1 MRPLEYLAV
10 GQRIWDILGLI
21 EKNGVKGHVPEQKYQ
36 RPFAAGS
43 MCGQYRP
50 DAIDSGFRAA
60 RRMKYLHLIAATFL
74 RHKGRAIFTWLSVV
88 IAFMLFSILAAV
100 RYGMLGRLTSS
111 MAERLDTINLV
122 AYGDPIP
129 LSYYDRIASVP
140 GVVATMYMDGL
151 PGYYQHQENVLQGLA
166 ASQTVFDVFP
176 EDKLPARELRTWH
189 GDRQGVVVGAAL
201 ARRFGWKVGD
211 TIPVR
216 SVIPLKDGTT
226 TWYFHL
232 DGIYYADLPS
242 AYQSFF
248 ITHYEYLNDS
258 VADPEMH
265 NVVGRYTER
274 IADPRQ
280 ITRISNSI
288 DSLFANSVP
297 QTLTQSE
304 VQGAINSIRQLG
316 NVGAIVIYVGI
327 AVFFSLLLIIGNTV
341 MQSVWERN
349 GEFAVLRAMG
359 FPASWIVRLVFKEV
373 LLLLVS
379 GSIVGLA
386 LGWMVTRAL
395 YPRVSNVLET
405 FQLTWDAV
413 GIGVL
418 LSFALGTIAA
428 LISAPRIVGLQVT
441 AILRG
446 A

>member
-1 MRPLEYLAV
+1 MQTRFKWVVRHAMEY
-10 GQRIWDILGLI
+10 
-21 EKNGVKGHVPEQKYQ
+21 VPTSTCHRLCHRYHEL
-36 RPFAAGS
+36 
-43 MCGQYRP
+43 
-50 DAIDSGFRAA
+50 

-74 RHKGRAIFTWLSVV
+74 RHKGRAIFSWLSVV

-100 RYGMLGRLTSS
+100 RYGMLGRLTAS

-129 LSYYDRIASVP
+129 LSYYDKITSVP

-151 PGYYQHQENVLQGLA
+151 PGYYQSQQNLLQGLA

-176 EDKLPARELRTWH
+176 EDKLPALELRAWH
-189 GDRQGVVVGAAL
+189 RDRQGVVVGAAL

-211 TIPVR
+211 TIPIR
-216 SVIPLKDGTT
+216 SMVPLKDGST

-232 DGIYYADLPS
+232 DGIYHADLPS

-248 ITHYEYLNDS
+248 ITHYEYLNNS
-258 VADPEMH
+258 VADPGLH
-265 NVVGRYTER
+265 NVVGKYTER

-288 DSLFANSVP
+288 DNLFANSVP

-304 VQGAINSIRQLG
+304 VQGAINAIRQLG
-316 NVGAIVIYVGI
+316 NVGAIVIYVGV

-341 MQSVWERN
+341 MQSALERN
-349 GEFAVLRAMG
+349 GEFALFRAMG
-359 FPASWIVRLVFKEV
+359 FSASWIVGMVFMEA

-386 LGWMVTRAL
+386 FGWVLTRAL
-395 YPRVSNVLET
+395 YPRVGNVLET
-405 FQLTWDAV
+405 FQLTWGAA

-418 LSFALGTIAA
+418 LSFALGAIAA
-428 LISAPRIVGLQVT
+428 LISARRIVGLQV
-441 AILRG
+441 AAVLRG